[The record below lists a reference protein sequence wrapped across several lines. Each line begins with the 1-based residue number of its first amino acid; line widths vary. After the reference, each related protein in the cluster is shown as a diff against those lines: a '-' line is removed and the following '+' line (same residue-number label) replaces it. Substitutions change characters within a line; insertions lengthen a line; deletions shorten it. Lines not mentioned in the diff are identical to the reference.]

1 MNVNLKTR
9 LDRQFI
15 ITLLLFVPGFF
26 FGTAILLLDR
36 FLDSFFIQQS
46 TSFFNTSYRPFL
58 PTIGVFSFLLMLF
71 LCRNT
76 FNDVINKT
84 NDVIIVSLASG
95 GVLGGALSNLLY
107 YNMYGGVVD
116 YCVVPFISAIKFNA
130 ADLTIVVGLVVL
142 GWKMLIAETKSS
154 KAVK

>member
-1 MNVNLKTR
+1 
-9 LDRQFI
+9 
-15 ITLLLFVPGFF
+15 
-26 FGTAILLLDR
+26 
-36 FLDSFFIQQS
+36 
-46 TSFFNTSYRPFL
+46 
-58 PTIGVFSFLLMLF
+58 MLF

-95 GVLGGALSNLLY
+95 GVLGGALANVLD

-116 YCVVPFISAIKFNA
+116 YWVVPFISAIKFNA